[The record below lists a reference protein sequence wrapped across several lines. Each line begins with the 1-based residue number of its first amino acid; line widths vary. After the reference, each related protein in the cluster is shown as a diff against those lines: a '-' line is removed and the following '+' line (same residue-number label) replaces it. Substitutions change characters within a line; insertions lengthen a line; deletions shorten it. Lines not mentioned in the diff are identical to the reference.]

1 MGDMEMEEGLM
12 KQGDEQFDFDSGGG
26 GGAGAGAGG
35 AGAAG
40 FGAGWEDDLEMMLL
54 KGMKKKA
61 QRCENCD
68 DRIQPAYLSR
78 ARLGA
83 FVDSHPVRAGGSCLR
98 SVPWPSGSFL
108 GLFGVLSSA
117 PQQVTTAPP
126 SPCRP
131 SSAV

>member
-26 GGAGAGAGG
+26 GGAGAGG

-40 FGAGWEDDLEMMLL
+40 FGTGWEDDLEMMLL

-68 DRIQPAYLSR
+68 DRICAYNQRISR
-78 ARLGA
+78 AHALAHSLIRTL
-83 FVDSHPVRAGGSCLR
+83 
-98 SVPWPSGSFL
+98 SGQAAHVYGRCL
-108 GLFGVLSSA
+108 GLRAHSWGSLGFYLQRRS
-117 PQQVTTAPP
+117 
-126 SPCRP
+126 R
-131 SSAV
+131 

>member
-26 GGAGAGAGG
+26 GAGTGAGG

-61 QRCENCD
+61 QWCVNRRDITNPGF
-68 DRIQPAYLSR
+68 RSR
-78 ARLGA
+78 ARAL
-83 FVDSHPVRAGGSCLR
+83 PLR
-98 SVPWPSGSFL
+98 
-108 GLFGVLSSA
+108 
-117 PQQVTTAPP
+117 
-126 SPCRP
+126 
-131 SSAV
+131 